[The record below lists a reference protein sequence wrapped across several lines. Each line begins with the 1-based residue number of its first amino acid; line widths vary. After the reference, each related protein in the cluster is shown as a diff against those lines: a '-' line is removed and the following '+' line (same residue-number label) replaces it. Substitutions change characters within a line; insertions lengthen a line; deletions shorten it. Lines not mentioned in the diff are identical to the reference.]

1 MKRILLV
8 DDDYDILNINS
19 IYLRREGYECL
30 LAETTEQ
37 AYAIVE
43 LENPDLIVLD
53 ILLTDGSGIEI
64 CKKIRNS
71 TIAPII
77 FLTSLLGDAMK
88 IEALKIGGDDY
99 MTKPYKL
106 AELSAR
112 IHANLRRVQMH
123 QTKMYEFPPLKIEV
137 TAYRVFLHDQEV
149 FLTQK
154 EMQLL
159 LILVENKGATTR
171 TNDLYHK
178 VWGNHPTESSIKT
191 LHVHISTLRK
201 KLLLDE
207 SSPLSIKTIRNMGY
221 CFQYDGKGLG
231 VVDE

>member
-8 DDDYDILNINS
+8 DDDDDILDINS
-19 IYLRREGYECL
+19 IYLQREGYTCL
-30 LAETTEQ
+30 TAMNVEQ
-37 AYAIVE
+37 ALAIVE

-53 ILLTDGSGIEI
+53 ILLTDGSGMEV
-64 CKKIRNS
+64 CQNIRDR

-77 FLTSLLGDAMK
+77 FLTSLLDDRTK
-88 IEALKIGGDDY
+88 IEALQIGGDDY

-106 AELSAR
+106 AELAAR
-112 IHANLRRVQMH
+112 IHAQLRRVKMH
-123 QTKMYEFPPLKIEV
+123 EAVRYDFPPLEINV
-137 TAYRVFLHDQEV
+137 SAYRVFLYNQEV

-159 LILVENKGATTR
+159 IILVSHQGTVVPTE
-171 TNDLYHK
+171 DLYQR
-178 VWGNHPTESSIKT
+178 VWGNQTMNETNIKK

-207 SSPLSIKTIRNMGY
+207 VPSIQIQTIRNTGY
-221 CFQYDGKGLG
+221 CFMYSGGFSK
-231 VVDE
+231 

>member
-1 MKRILLV
+1 MSRILLV
-8 DDDYDILNINS
+8 DDDDDILDINS
-19 IYLRREGYECL
+19 IYLQREGYDCL
-30 LAETTEQ
+30 LATNVQQ
-37 AYAIVE
+37 ALSMVE

-53 ILLTDGSGIEI
+53 ILLTDGSGIEV
-64 CKKIRNS
+64 CQEIRTL

-77 FLTSLLGDAMK
+77 FLTSLLDDRTK
-88 IEALKIGGDDY
+88 IQALQIGGDDY

-112 IHANLRRVQMH
+112 IHAHLRRVRMH
-123 QTKMYEFPPLKIEV
+123 EAIRYEFPPLEINV
-137 TAYRVFLHDQEV
+137 SSYRVFLHGEEV

-159 LILVENKGATTR
+159 IVLVSHQGTVVATH
-171 TNDLYHK
+171 DLYQR
-178 VWGNHPTESSIKT
+178 VWGNQPPLNETNIKK

-207 SSPLSIKTIRNMGY
+207 VSSIQIQTIRNTGY
-221 CFQYDGKGLG
+221 CFQYTGGFG
-231 VVDE
+231 R

>member
-8 DDDYDILNINS
+8 DDDDDILDINS
-19 IYLRREGYECL
+19 IYLQREGYECL
-30 LAETTEQ
+30 LATNVYQ
-37 AYAIVE
+37 ALTIVE

-53 ILLTDGSGIEI
+53 ILLTDGSGIEV
-64 CKKIRNS
+64 CQKIRTL

-77 FLTSLLGDAMK
+77 FLTSLLDDRTK
-88 IEALKIGGDDY
+88 IQALQIGGDDY

-112 IHANLRRVQMH
+112 IYAHLRRVRMH
-123 QTKMYEFPPLKIEV
+123 DAVRYEFPPLEINV
-137 TAYRVFLHDQEV
+137 SAYRVFLYDQEV
-149 FLTQK
+149 LLTQK

-159 LILVENKGATTR
+159 IILVSHQGTVVTTH
-171 TNDLYHK
+171 DLYQR
-178 VWGNHPTESSIKT
+178 VWGNQPPLNETNIKK

-207 SSPLSIKTIRNMGY
+207 VSSIQIQTIRNTGY
-221 CFQYDGKGLG
+221 CFQYSGGFG
-231 VVDE
+231 R

>member
-8 DDDYDILNINS
+8 DDDDDILNINS
-19 IYLRREGYECL
+19 IYLEREGYECL
-30 LAETTEQ
+30 VAATAEQ

-53 ILLTDGSGIEI
+53 ILLTDGSGIDI
-64 CKKIRNS
+64 CKKIRHL

-77 FLTSLLGDAMK
+77 FLTSLLGDSTK
-88 IEALKIGGDDY
+88 IEALQIGGDDY

-112 IHANLRRVQMH
+112 IQANLRRVRMH
-123 QTKMYEFPPLKIEV
+123 EAQVYEFSPLKIDVSE
-137 TAYRVFLHDQEV
+137 YRVYLDGKVV

-159 LILVENKGATTR
+159 IILVRNQGTTVR
-171 TNDLYHK
+171 TDDLYQK
-178 VWGNHPTESSIKT
+178 VWGNFPVNESSIKT

-207 SSPLSIKTIRNMGY
+207 VSPLCIKTVRNTGY
-221 CFQYDGKGLG
+221 CFQYEGGMTDG
-231 VVDE
+231 